1 MAPKKVVEPVKP
13 EPVIETKKKGGL
25 LFDDDEGD
33 DFKPTKK
40 VEATQ
45 PARKVDPTPTPQP
58 KKKGGLFDEED

>member
-1 MAPKKVVEPVKP
+1 
-13 EPVIETKKKGGL
+13 VIETKKKGGL